1 MTVLRIVACI
11 TFISCNFLN
20 VYASD
25 TLKLSIKEAD
35 RIFLESNL
43 LLLAGQYN
51 IDAQRAG
58 IIQAKVYP
66 NPVISA
72 DINVYAPASD
82 EYFKIDRNGQKAFSV
97 EQLIVLGGK
106 RKTEIEIARKNA
118 SLAELELEELIR
130 TLKYKLHYS
139 LYAIKRQSIILKR
152 YSEQLTLLDTIIE
165 NYEKQSRKGNIPSKE
180 VVRLKSVYL
189 KINNERS
196 DILSGY
202 ADEMAQLQL
211 LLRTN
216 KPVKPEIDDSFID
229 LKGLPPVDELFR
241 LAMQQRPDV
250 KIQNTTSGIAH
261 LSLRLEK
268 RNAIPDITINGSYD
282 QRGGAFNDQINSGL
296 SIPLPVWNRNQ
307 GNIHAARAKL
317 KIAETQELQ
326 KSEEVRA
333 EVKLAADMYLRSVQE
348 YKKATQ
354 YYNDD
359 FEIVLRGVSDNFQ
372 KRNISLIEFV
382 DFIESYNESVAEL
395 QRIKT
400 QLNIAKERINYTV
413 ANEIF

>member
-1 MTVLRIVACI
+1 MTVLRIVTCI
-11 TFISCNFLN
+11 TFVSCSLLN
-20 VYASD
+20 VYATD
-25 TLKLSIKEAD
+25 TLSLSIKEAD
-35 RIFLESNL
+35 RIFLDANL

-51 IDAQRAG
+51 IDVQRAG
-58 IIQAKVYP
+58 VVQAKVYP

-118 SLAELELEELIR
+118 ALAELELEELIR

-139 LYAIKRQSIILKR
+139 LYVIKRQSIILNR

-196 DILSGY
+196 DILASY

-216 KPVKPEIDDSFID
+216 KPIKPLIEESFID
-229 LKGLPPVDELFR
+229 LKGLPSVDELLS
-241 LAMQQRPDV
+241 LAMQNRPDV
-250 KIQNTTSGIAH
+250 KIQHISSGIAR
-261 LSLRLEK
+261 LGLKLEK
-268 RNAIPDITINGSYD
+268 RNAIPDITINGAYD

-296 SIPLPVWNRNQ
+296 SMPLPVWNRNR
-307 GNIHAARAKL
+307 GNIHAARAKV
-317 KIAETQELQ
+317 KIAEVEELQ
-326 KSEEVRA
+326 KSDEVMTEIR
-333 EVKLAADMYLRSVQE
+333 LAADMYLRSVQE
-348 YKKATQ
+348 YKKAVQ

-359 FEIVLRGVSDNFQ
+359 FEIVLKGVSDNFQ